1 MKYRSET
8 RRVVMKKLSRQA
20 DSKGSPLCSR
30 IYKSL
35 KWSLIIGEYHPGT
48 VLSIRSVAQKMSSGA
63 MPAREALT
71 RLASEKLLVSSAK
84 RSYRVAELNPKV
96 VADQFFVRAKLEGMA
111 TRLAVP
117 FMTKKQTAELVS
129 LANMMVKDIRQG
141 NNENYIVR
149 NYNFHFL
156 IYESSQN
163 EELFWLIERLWALTG
178 PYLAQAVRSQL
189 MPDDWQ
195 ILHIEIA
202 KAIAKANATKAVKL
216 IEKDISWGVSTFEKL
231 ADIGLV

>member
-1 MKYRSET
+1 M
-8 RRVVMKKLSRQA
+8 VVRKKSLGPLQLA
-20 DSKGSPLCSR
+20 GSPLSSR
-30 IYKSL
+30 IYQSL
-35 KWSLIIGEYHPGT
+35 KWSLIIGEYHPGS
-48 VLSIRSVAQKMSSGA
+48 VLSIRSVAQKMDTSA
-63 MPAREALT
+63 MPVREALA

-96 VADQFFVRAKLEGMA
+96 VADQFFVRASLEGIA
-111 TRLAVP
+111 TKLAVP
-117 FMTKKQTAELVS
+117 FMTKKQTAELAS

-163 EELFWLIERLWALTG
+163 DELFWAIERLWALTG

-195 ILHIEIA
+195 LLHIEIA
-202 KAIAKANATKAVKL
+202 KAIANSNATKAARL
-216 IEKDISWGVSTFEKL
+216 IEKDISWGVSTFEQL
-231 ADIGLV
+231 ADVNLV

>member
-1 MKYRSET
+1 
-8 RRVVMKKLSRQA
+8 MKKLSRQA
-20 DSKGSPLCSR
+20 DSKGSPLSSR

-129 LANMMVKDIRQG
+129 LANM
-141 NNENYIVR
+141 IVR
-149 NYNFHFL
+149 LRTTF
-156 IYESSQN
+156 
-163 EELFWLIERLWALTG
+163 
-178 PYLAQAVRSQL
+178 
-189 MPDDWQ
+189 
-195 ILHIEIA
+195 
-202 KAIAKANATKAVKL
+202 AICV
-216 IEKDISWGVSTFEKL
+216 
-231 ADIGLV
+231 

>member
-1 MKYRSET
+1 M
-8 RRVVMKKLSRQA
+8 VVRKKSLGPLQLA
-20 DSKGSPLCSR
+20 GSPLSSR
-30 IYKSL
+30 IYQSL
-35 KWSLIIGEYHPGT
+35 KWSLIIGEYHPGS
-48 VLSIRSVAQKMSSGA
+48 VLSIRSVAQKMDTSA
-63 MPAREALT
+63 MPVREALA

-96 VADQFFVRAKLEGMA
+96 VADQFFVRASLEGIA
-111 TRLAVP
+111 TKLAVP
-117 FMTKKQTAELVS
+117 FMTKKQTAELAS

-163 EELFWLIERLWALTG
+163 DELFWSIERLWALTG

-195 ILHIEIA
+195 LLHIEIA
-202 KAIAKANATKAVKL
+202 KAIACLLYTSDA
-216 IEKDISWGVSTFEKL
+216 
-231 ADIGLV
+231 ADE

>member
-1 MKYRSET
+1 M
-8 RRVVMKKLSRQA
+8 VVRKKSLGPLQLA
-20 DSKGSPLCSR
+20 GSPLSSR
-30 IYKSL
+30 IYQSL
-35 KWSLIIGEYHPGT
+35 KWSLIIGEYHPGS
-48 VLSIRSVAQKMSSGA
+48 VLSIRSVAQKMDTSA
-63 MPAREALT
+63 MPVREALA

-96 VADQFFVRAKLEGMA
+96 VADQFFVRASLEGIA
-111 TRLAVP
+111 TKLAVP
-117 FMTKKQTAELVS
+117 FMTKKQTAELAS

-163 EELFWLIERLWALTG
+163 DELFWSIERLWALTG

-195 ILHIEIA
+195 LLHIEIA
-202 KAIAKANATKAVKL
+202 KAIATSNATKAARL

-231 ADIGLV
+231 ADVNLV